1 MPIKP
6 RNAPD
11 YACCDCGHLFRQPF
25 WRRLLGL
32 PLVPLPRCPK
42 CGSKG
47 IGILRY

>member
-11 YACCDCGHLFRQPF
+11 YYCANCDLQFWQSL

-32 PLVPLPRCPK
+32 KPPPFAPCPK
-42 CGSKG
+42 CGRIAG
-47 IGILRY
+47 PLTY

>member
-11 YACCDCGHLFRQPF
+11 YACLLCGHLFRQPF

-32 PLVPLPRCPK
+32 PPVLPLRCPK
-42 CGSKG
+42 CGGKD
-47 IGILRY
+47 IDVLHY